1 MIRPARQS
9 KTQALRIITGID
21 EFPDEIAD
29 DDVAAVEEESQQ
41 LEQVDDGVCESVLS
55 DDTELPASDLEY
67 MDTDNTD
74 SDEDGDQEEELKSLQ
89 SPSGLNW
96 KISKESYG
104 RQPLRNICNE
114 RAKVRIGIHP
124 NSKLEMYLM
133 LMNNIIKS
141 TILFTNQEGRRIG
154 LNKKLKWK
162 SVSMDEMNAFLGLHI

>member
-1 MIRPARQS
+1 MNMIRPAKQS

-96 KISKESYG
+96 KVSKESYG

-114 RAKVRIGIHP
+114 RAKV
-124 NSKLEMYLM
+124 
-133 LMNNIIKS
+133 
-141 TILFTNQEGRRIG
+141 
-154 LNKKLKWK
+154 
-162 SVSMDEMNAFLGLHI
+162 